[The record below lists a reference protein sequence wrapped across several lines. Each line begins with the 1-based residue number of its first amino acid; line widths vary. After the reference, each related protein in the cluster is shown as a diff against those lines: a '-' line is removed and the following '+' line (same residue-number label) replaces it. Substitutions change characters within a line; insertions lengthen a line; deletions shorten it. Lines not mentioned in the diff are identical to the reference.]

1 MWQSRLRH
9 SRSFM
14 ILSCAQVLVAL
25 TLTATGAVAQNVDGA
40 NLSNLFSDGD
50 VVFQLSGRD
59 APGWVSAQWRFLP
72 DGSLTGYLFSSAYI
86 PGRKP
91 LKGLDNGGWWVKGNK
106 LCVQWSEWSDGEKRC
121 YEISGKGAEYTASG
135 DKGMLAGRFTIIK

>member
-1 MWQSRLRH
+1 MGQSRLWH

-40 NLSNLFSDGD
+40 SLNNLFSDRD
-50 VVFQLSGRD
+50 VVFQMSGRD
-59 APGWVSAQWRFLP
+59 APGWVSAQWSFRP

-86 PGRKP
+86 LGRKP
-91 LKGLDNGGWWVKGNK
+91 SKGLDNGDWWVTGDK

-121 YEISGKGAEYTASG
+121 YEVSGKGAEYTASG
-135 DKGMLAGRFTIIK
+135 DEGLLVGRFTIIK